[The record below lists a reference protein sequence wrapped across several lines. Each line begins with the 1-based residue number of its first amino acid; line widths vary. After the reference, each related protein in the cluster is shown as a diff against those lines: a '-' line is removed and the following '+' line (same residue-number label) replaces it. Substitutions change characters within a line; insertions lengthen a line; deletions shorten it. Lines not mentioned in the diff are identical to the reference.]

1 MKLREKISDLLYR
14 WDEKAES
21 VRLFLSDAADPL
33 IAVGELAAAKFKLVL
48 RHLAGIRSDG
58 TFGIAELDRDFEILR
73 RQKYEE
79 LLAGRFGGAV
89 RGIARLSETMGRTL
103 DNMEIRQRAAAHDL
117 SLRMEKINEYVEANS
132 RRVVTVASGTLGCFM
147 AVCLTVN
154 AGTVY
159 NYSYHGTEL
168 GTVKDKADI
177 AVAAEQLV
185 TEGNG
190 SGDSESEVQINAD
203 PSEDITYEKEF
214 DLSAAVDSA
223 DDVLDKLANLDEL
236 QGKGYA
242 ITIDGTQYA
251 LVESKEVAQKI
262 LDTMKALYVTRESAV
277 TEAAAEQ
284 APAEEPETVNLDGE
298 AVTPFIPGYQ
308 EGQNAEAQPAQAE
321 PAAEQK
327 PEAAAAAETG
337 AAQNTAAQAGAE
349 GQSSR
354 ELAAV
359 TRNVI
364 LAHMAKSIGMV
375 SDTGDSVDSE
385 TGTIDG
391 TSAGNINNNAANLL
405 DEETIAYLKSIDYD
419 TADIEAMTGVAPED
433 VTFAQDVKIEE
444 ATANVSDF
452 LTFDEAIGSFVG
464 EDGTIVAPV
473 DLLTKEIVV
482 YDMPVAY
489 QTETVEDSSMYEDEK
504 EVITPGVTGYE
515 TVVAYL
521 TRINGDETGRIVLNE
536 SVKTEPVNEVVKVGT
551 KKRPS
556 SAPTGTYIKPCS
568 GSFSS
573 GYGRRWGRTHT
584 GVDLAAP
591 AGTPIYAADGGTV
604 TYAQYNA
611 SGYGN
616 LIKISHGGST
626 ETYYGHCSRILV
638 SVGDKVAQGQLI
650 GLVGSTGRSTGNHL
664 HFEIRFGGNPVNPW
678 PYIS

>member
-1 MKLREKISDLLYR
+1 MKLKEKISDLLYR

-33 IAVGELAAAKFKLVL
+33 IAVGELTAAKFKLVL

-89 RGIARLSETMGRTL
+89 RSIARLSDTMGRTL
-103 DNMEIRQRAAAHDL
+103 DNMEIRQRAAAHDF

-190 SGDSESEVQINAD
+190 SGDEESEVQINAD
-203 PSEDITYEKEF
+203 PSEDITYEKDF

-236 QGKGYA
+236 QGQGYA

-277 TEAAAEQ
+277 TEAESEQ

-298 AVTPFIPGYQ
+298 AVTSFIPGYQ

-327 PEAAAAAETG
+327 PEAAAAAEAG
-337 AAQNTAAQAGAE
+337 AAQNTAAQAGAD

-405 DEETIAYLKSIDYD
+405 DEETIAYLQSIDYD
-419 TADIEAMTGVAPED
+419 TADIEAMTGIAPED

-452 LTFDEAIGSFVG
+452 LTFDEAIGSFIG

-489 QTETVEDSSMYEDEK
+489 QTETVEDASMYEDEK
-504 EVITPGVTGYE
+504 EVVTPGVTGYE

-626 ETYYGHCSRILV
+626 ETYYGHCSKILV

>member
-48 RHLAGIRSDG
+48 RHLAGVRSDG

-89 RGIARLSETMGRTL
+89 RSIARLSDTMGRTL
-103 DNMEIRQRAAAHDL
+103 DNMEIRQRAAAHDF
-117 SLRMEKINEYVEANS
+117 SLKMEKINEYVEANS

-177 AVAAEQLV
+177 EAATEQLV

-203 PSEDITYEKEF
+203 PSEDITYEKDF

-236 QGKGYA
+236 QGQGYA

-277 TEAAAEQ
+277 TEAESEQ

-298 AVTPFIPGYQ
+298 AVTSFIPGYQ

-321 PAAEQK
+321 PAAEQNT
-327 PEAAAAAETG
+327 EAAAAAEAG
-337 AAQNTAAQAGAE
+337 AAQNTAAQAE
-349 GQSSR
+349 TDGQSSR

-391 TSAGNINNNAANLL
+391 TSAGNINNSAANLL
-405 DEETIAYLKSIDYD
+405 DEETIAYLQSIDYD
-419 TADIEAMTGVAPED
+419 TADIEAMTGIAPED

-452 LTFDEAIGSFVG
+452 LTFDEAIGSFIG

-489 QTETVEDSSMYEDEK
+489 QTETVEDASMYEDEK

-626 ETYYGHCSRILV
+626 ETYYGHCSKILV